1 MSISDLI
8 TKYLLEKL
16 NLSKNNHMKKD
27 IVAGLDLGTTK
38 VCAVIA
44 ERDNETNK
52 FDILG
57 FGVAPSEG
65 LHKGLVA
72 NIGKTAEAIKSAMS
86 IASNRAGITVNTIN
100 VGVAGEHITS
110 IRHRNYVTI
119 TSEEK
124 EITKDDLNRLE
135 ADVRTIRIPSDRQIL
150 HIIPE
155 EYSVDY
161 QNGIENPIGIS
172 GSRLEASNHV
182 VLASVPA
189 IQNIKK
195 SVERAGFRVH
205 DYILQPIASSTSIL
219 EENEMDLGVALI
231 DIGGGT
237 TDIAIFHK
245 KAIKHTKV
253 IGIAG
258 NQVTNDIRESLGI
271 VTEEAENLKKEFGYA
286 TETAIIR
293 DEDILIRG
301 VGARGNTKIPISLLT
316 QIIGLRMKEL
326 FTLVDNEIRNAGF
339 KNKIKAGIVLT
350 GGGSLLRGTT
360 DLAREVFGLP
370 ARIGVPQD
378 LGRGLAEEIESP
390 EFATVSGL
398 IRGIPGGKSSE
409 FQSLIRKKTKKTKV
423 KDIVKRVQE
432 FFDEL

>member
-1 MSISDLI
+1 
-8 TKYLLEKL
+8 
-16 NLSKNNHMKKD
+16 MKKD
-27 IVAGLDLGTTK
+27 IIAGLDLGTTK

-44 ERDNETNK
+44 ERNIDVDK

-72 NIGKTAEAIKSAMS
+72 NISKTAEAIKAAMA
-86 IASNRAGITVNTIN
+86 IASNRAGLTVNLVN

-124 EITKDDLNRLE
+124 EITKEDLNRLE

-161 QNGIENPIGIS
+161 QGGIENPLGMS
-172 GSRLEASNHV
+172 GTRLEASNHV

-195 SVERAGFRVH
+195 SVERAGLKVQ
-205 DYILQPIASSTSIL
+205 DYILQPVASSTSVL
-219 EENEMDLGVALI
+219 EESETDLGIALI

-258 NQVTNDIRESLGI
+258 NQVTNDIRESLGV
-271 VTEEAENLKKEFGYA
+271 VTKEAEHLKIEFGYA
-286 TETAIIR
+286 TDSAIIR
-293 DEDILIRG
+293 DEDILIKG

-326 FTLVDNEIRNAGF
+326 FTLVDNELRNAGF
-339 KNKIKAGIVLT
+339 KSKIKAGIVLT

-360 DLAREVFGLP
+360 ELAEEVFGLP

-378 LGRGLAEEIESP
+378 LGLGLANEIESP
-390 EFATVSGL
+390 EFATVAGL
-398 IRGIPGGKSSE
+398 IKGIPGGKSSE
-409 FQSLIRKKTKKTKV
+409 YQSLVIKNKGKKKI
-423 KDIVKRVQE
+423 KDIVEKVKI

>member
-1 MSISDLI
+1 
-8 TKYLLEKL
+8 
-16 NLSKNNHMKKD
+16 MKKD
-27 IVAGLDLGTTK
+27 IIAGLDLGTTK

-44 ERDNETNK
+44 ERNIETGNL
-52 FDILG
+52 DILG

-72 NIGKTAEAIKSAMS
+72 NIGKTAEAIRNAMS
-86 IASNRAGITVNTIN
+86 VASNRAGFNVDLVN

-124 EITKDDLNRLE
+124 EITKEDLVRLE

-161 QNGIENPIGIS
+161 QGGIENPIGMS
-172 GSRLEASNHV
+172 GTRLEASNHV
-182 VLASVPA
+182 VLASIPA

-195 SVERAGFRVH
+195 SVERAGLKVS
-205 DYILQPIASSTSIL
+205 DYILQPVASSTSVL
-219 EENEMDLGVALI
+219 EDSEMDLGVALI

-258 NQVTNDIRESLGI
+258 NQVTNDIRESLGV
-271 VTEEAENLKKEFGYA
+271 VTEEAENLKKDFGYA
-286 TETAIIR
+286 INSAIIK
-293 DEDILIRG
+293 DEDILIKG
-301 VGARGNTKIPISLLT
+301 IGARGNTKIPISLLT
-316 QIIGLRMKEL
+316 QIISLRMKEL
-326 FTLVDNEIRNAGF
+326 FTLIDNELRNAGF

-360 DLAREVFGLP
+360 ELAEDVFGLP

-378 LGRGLAEEIESP
+378 LGIGLANEIESP
-390 EFATVSGL
+390 EFATVAGL

-409 FQSLIRKKTKKTKV
+409 YQTLLVKKKGKNKI
-423 KDIVKRVQE
+423 KGIVKRVQE

>member
-1 MSISDLI
+1 
-8 TKYLLEKL
+8 
-16 NLSKNNHMKKD
+16 MKKE
-27 IVAGLDLGTTK
+27 IIAGLDLGTTK

-44 ERDNETNK
+44 ERSLEADK

-72 NIGKTAEAIKSAMS
+72 NIGKTADAIREAMS
-86 IASNRAGITVNTIN
+86 VASNRAGLTVSTVN

-124 EITKDDLNRLE
+124 EITKDDLDRLE

-155 EYSVDY
+155 EFSVDY
-161 QNGIENPIGIS
+161 QGGIISPIGMS

-182 VLASVPA
+182 VLASVAA

-195 SVERAGFRVH
+195 SVERAGLKVQ
-205 DYILQPIASSTSIL
+205 DYILQPVASSTSVL
-219 EENEMDLGVALI
+219 EESEKDLGIALI

-245 KAIKHTKV
+245 NAIKHSKV

-258 NQVTNDIRESLGI
+258 NQVTNDIRESLGV
-271 VTEEAENLKKEFGYA
+271 VTDEAENLKKEYGYA
-286 TETAIIR
+286 TDTAIIK

-301 VGARGNTKIPISLLT
+301 VGARGNTKIPNSLLT
-316 QIIGLRMKEL
+316 QIISLRMKEL
-326 FTLVDNEIRNAGF
+326 FTLIDNELRNAGF

-360 DLAREVFGLP
+360 ELAEEVFGLP
-370 ARIGVPQD
+370 TRIGVPQD
-378 LGRGLAEEIESP
+378 LGVGLSNEIESP
-390 EFATVSGL
+390 EFATVAGL
-398 IRGIPGGKSSE
+398 IKGIPGGKSSE
-409 FQSLIRKKTKKTKV
+409 YQSLVVKKKGKIQV
-423 KDIVKRVQE
+423 KNIVKRVQE